1 MSRWFGVGRSDLAA
15 SYEAGAEAARAAL
28 AGADPKLLLVFAAIT
43 HDLAALQA
51 GVLDVAGAV
60 PVIGCTTHGEI
71 GPGGPRDGS
80 VTVAAFGG
88 AGFSIGTAVAEQ
100 VSEDRRAAGAR
111 VAEEANPAGDRPY
124 QVLLLLTDG
133 LIRDQEEILR
143 GCYSIVGAQ
152 VPLFGGAAA
161 DGWRMTGTY
170 LMADGKVLH
179 DAEIGR

>member
-43 HDLAALQA
+43 HDLAALQ
-51 GVLDVAGAV
+51 
-60 PVIGCTTHGEI
+60 
-71 GPGGPRDGS
+71 
-80 VTVAAFGG
+80 
-88 AGFSIGTAVAEQ
+88 
-100 VSEDRRAAGAR
+100 
-111 VAEEANPAGDRPY
+111 AGDRPY

-179 DAEIGR
+179 DAVVAATIASDAPLSVSVRHGFHLVGPAMFVTSGTNGRVRTLD